1 MTAYTSMHFRCH
13 ERLEARLVSLPRRRR
28 ALGQILRAF
37 MATRWSEGCCYSCVA
52 FFSMRPVRC
61 SPRPPAKH
69 EELKEESE
77 GLTEPLPEKPSSVH
91 SFNPCAPVFN
101 PGAQMHYFDIDWRV
115 PASPDLDLYWQYW
128 GPSQPLDSSRK
139 VRHHPRPPQTASI
152 AVVCVRTSL
161 VCVCVNED
169 TVPRTTPTR
178 LQDLAETWNAET
190 LSMRRGP

>member
-52 FFSMRPVRC
+52 FFSMRPQNTRSSKRNPRGSQSRSQRSHPRC
-61 SPRPPAKH
+61 TVSIPALQFSILVH
-69 EELKEESE
+69 RCIT
-77 GLTEPLPEKPSSVH
+77 LTSTGGCLHLQISTST
-91 SFNPCAPVFN
+91 
-101 PGAQMHYFDIDWRV
+101 G
-115 PASPDLDLYWQYW
+115 WQYW

>member
-37 MATRWSEGCCYSCVA
+37 MATRGSEGCCYSCVA

-115 PASPDLDLYWQYW
+115 PASPDLDLYWLAIL
-128 GPSQPLDSSRK
+128 GTL
-139 VRHHPRPPQTASI
+139 A
-152 AVVCVRTSL
+152 AA
-161 VCVCVNED
+161 
-169 TVPRTTPTR
+169 R
-178 LQDLAETWNAET
+178 LQSKSKVSPPSSADGLN
-190 LSMRRGP
+190 RGRVC

>member
-1 MTAYTSMHFRCH
+1 MHGTNGKRSEHYMTAYTSMHFRCH

-91 SFNPCAPVFN
+91 SFNPFAPVFN
-101 PGAQMHYFDIDWRV
+101 PGALMHYFDIDWRV
-115 PASPDLDLYWQYW
+115 PASPDLDLYWLAIL
-128 GPSQPLDSSRK
+128 GTL
-139 VRHHPRPPQTASI
+139 A
-152 AVVCVRTSL
+152 AA
-161 VCVCVNED
+161 
-169 TVPRTTPTR
+169 R
-178 LQDLAETWNAET
+178 LQSKSKASPPSSADGFN
-190 LSMRRGP
+190 RGRVC